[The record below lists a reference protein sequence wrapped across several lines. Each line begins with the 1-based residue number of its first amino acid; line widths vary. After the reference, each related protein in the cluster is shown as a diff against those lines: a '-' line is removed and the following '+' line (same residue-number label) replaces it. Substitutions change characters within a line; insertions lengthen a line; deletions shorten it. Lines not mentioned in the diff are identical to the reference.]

1 MAKAALP
8 IEATRAAV
16 KQLTDSGVR
25 FATITVRDVR
35 EITGTGSFS
44 TISDQLDTL
53 RGEWI
58 EAVPEGQV
66 DLIELDPLTDA
77 VQTIVNRKLAKAE
90 TRHEDERV
98 ADREKISSLSDDLE
112 LATEENRALAAQ
124 LEEAQAQNL
133 ALHESI
139 ATAREREATLRGELD
154 ATRALYDGLLP
165 RIGPP
170 PADAQDDQNQ
180 READAA
186 HALAAGQLKLPVPSG
201 REEGVEG

>member
-16 KQLTDSGVR
+16 KQLTDNGIR

-77 VQTIVNRKLAKAE
+77 VQTLVNRKLAKAE
-90 TRHEDERV
+90 TRHEEERV

-133 ALHESI
+133 ALHDSI

-154 ATRALYDGLLP
+154 ATRALYKALLP
-165 RIGPP
+165 HVAPP
-170 PADAQDDQNQ
+170 PGGGQHDVSGPGQN
-180 READAA
+180 AA
-186 HALAAGQLKLPVPSG
+186 NTLAAGLLQRSSPADRKDEADG
-201 REEGVEG
+201 